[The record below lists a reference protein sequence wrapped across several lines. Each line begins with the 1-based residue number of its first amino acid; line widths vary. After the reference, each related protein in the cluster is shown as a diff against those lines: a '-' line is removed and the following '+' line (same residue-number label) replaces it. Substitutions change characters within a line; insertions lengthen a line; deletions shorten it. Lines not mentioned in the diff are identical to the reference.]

1 MTFQTVGVVGVGQ
14 MGSGI
19 VEAFAR
25 AGCQVVA
32 REINDEL
39 LERGKAYLQRSFARG
54 VERGKLSQADAD
66 AALGRI
72 SFTTQLTD
80 FAHCDLVIEAA
91 TENMTLKKTLFTELD
106 VICKPEACWRRTR
119 PRCRS
124 PKSPRP
130 RSGPIGWW
138 GCTSSIPVPVMPLIE
153 IVRGLLT
160 SDETLDAVRALG
172 QVLNKQLVFAKDN
185 PGFIVN
191 LLLVPYLFDA
201 IRALEYGVATK
212 EDIDTGIKLGLNHP
226 MGPFT
231 LLDFVG
237 LDTCLFIGDAMYGNS
252 KMRAMRRRRYYAAW
266 SPPDCWDARAG
277 AGFTRIRRS
286 HFQTQARLS

>member
-32 REINDEL
+32 REINDDL

-91 TENMTLKKTLFTELD
+91 TENMALKKTLFTELD
-106 VICKPEACWRRTR
+106 VICKPEALLA
-119 PRCRS
+119 S
-124 PKSPRP
+124 N
-130 RSGPIGWW
+130 
-138 GCTSSIPVPVMPLIE
+138 TSSLSITEIASATQRPDRVVGLHFFNPVPVMPLIE

-160 SDETLDAVRALG
+160 SDETLDAVRTLG

-237 LDTCLFIGDAMYGNS
+237 LDTCLFIGDAMYQEF
-252 KMRAMRRRRYYAAW
+252 KDARYAA
-266 SPPDCWDARAG
+266 PPLLRRMVTAG
-277 AGFTRIRRS
+277 LLGRKSGRGFYTY
-286 HFQTQARLS
+286 

>member
-1 MTFQTVGVVGVGQ
+1 MTFQIVGVVGVGQ

-19 VEAFAR
+19 VEVFVR
-25 AGCQVVA
+25 AGCAVVA
-32 REINDEL
+32 REINDDL
-39 LERGKAYLQRSFARG
+39 LERGRAYLQRSFARG
-54 VERGKLSQADAD
+54 VERGKITQAEAE
-66 AALGRI
+66 AALSRL

-106 VICKPEACWRRTR
+106 VICKADAILA
-119 PRCRS
+119 S
-124 PKSPRP
+124 N
-130 RSGPIGWW
+130 
-138 GCTSSIPVPVMPLIE
+138 TSSLSITEIASATQRPDKVAGLHFFNPVPVMPLIE

-160 SDETLDAVRALG
+160 SEETLDAIRALG
-172 QVLNKQLVFAKDN
+172 AVLKKEIVIAKDN

-201 IRALEYGVATK
+201 IRALENGVATK
-212 EDIDTGIKLGLNHP
+212 EDIDTAIRLGLNHP

-237 LDTCLFIGDAMYGNS
+237 LDTCLFIGDAMYQEF
-252 KMRAMRRRRYYAAW
+252 KDARYAA
-266 SPPDCWDARAG
+266 PPLLRRMVTAG
-277 AGFTRIRRS
+277 LLGRKSGRGFYS
-286 HFQTQARLS
+286 Y

>member
-19 VEAFAR
+19 VEVFAR
-25 AGCQVVA
+25 AGCDVMA

-39 LERGKAYLQRSFARG
+39 LERGRAYLQRSFARG
-54 VERGKLSQADAD
+54 VERGKIAQADAD

-72 SFTTQLTD
+72 SFTTQLAE

-106 VICKPEACWRRTR
+106 VICGPEAILA
-119 PRCRS
+119 S
-124 PKSPRP
+124 N
-130 RSGPIGWW
+130 
-138 GCTSSIPVPVMPLIE
+138 TSSLSITEIASATQRPDKVVGLHFFNPVPVMPLIE

-160 SDETLDAVRALG
+160 SEETMDAARALG
-172 QVLNKQLVFAKDN
+172 AVLKKDIVIAKDN

-201 IRALEYGVATK
+201 IRALENGVATK
-212 EDIDTGIKLGLNHP
+212 EDVDTAIKLGLNHP

-237 LDTCLFIGDAMYGNS
+237 LDTCLFIGDAMYQEF
-252 KMRAMRRRRYYAAW
+252 KDARYAA
-266 SPPDCWDARAG
+266 PPLLRRMVTAG
-277 AGFTRIRRS
+277 LLGRKSGRGFYTY
-286 HFQTQARLS
+286 